1 MTFNTVGII
10 AKHPQHV
17 PAEQRVPLQEA
28 LQKLAAVLAKHQVEV
43 IVDEANGEQL
53 ATNLQTVS
61 RNQIGKQAD
70 LVIVVG
76 GDGTLL
82 GAARDMLPSGTPIL
96 GVNLGRLGFLVD
108 VLPQTLEDTMTQI
121 LRGEY
126 IREDRLILEAHIS
139 QQGQTI
145 CTHLAFND
153 VVIHSRDL
161 PRMLEL
167 ESFIDGQF
175 ISSHR
180 ADGLIITTP
189 TGSTGYALSGGG
201 PVLHPN
207 LQAIGIT
214 PICPHGLGD
223 RPIVAPSSSRI
234 EVQISDNAHPD
245 AIVAWDG
252 QILENLSA
260 GDTVHIAPAAN
271 HVRLIHPQGYDF
283 FNLLRSKLGWGRN
296 RSASGNDNS
305 NNR

>member
-1 MTFNTVGII
+1 MVFNTVGII

-17 PAEQRVPLQEA
+17 PDEQRQPLQDA
-28 LQKLAAVLAKHQVEV
+28 LQALVAVLNQHHVTV
-43 IVDEANGEQL
+43 LIDEANGEQL
-53 ATNLQTVS
+53 SSQLTGSKLTAIG
-61 RNQIGKQAD
+61 RKEMGKQAD
-70 LVIVVG
+70 LAIVVG

-82 GAARDMLPSGTPIL
+82 GAARDMLHSGTPLL

-108 VLPQTLEDTMTQI
+108 VLPQTLEDTITQV

-126 IREDRLILEAHIS
+126 IREDRLILEAHIN
-139 QQGQTI
+139 QRGQTI

-207 LQAIGIT
+207 LQAVGIT

-234 EVQISDNAHPD
+234 EVQVSQNAHPD

-260 GDTVHIAPAAN
+260 GDSVHIAPAAN
-271 HVRLIHPQGYDF
+271 HVRLIHPKGYDF
-283 FNLLRSKLGWGRN
+283 FNLLRTKLGWGRH
-296 RSASGNDNS
+296 RSQ
-305 NNR
+305 NNA

>member
-1 MTFNTVGII
+1 MAFNTVGII

-17 PAEQRVPLQEA
+17 PEKQRQPLQEA
-28 LQKLAAVLAKHQVEV
+28 LTKLASVLARHKVEV
-43 IVDEANGEQL
+43 LIDEANGEQTT
-53 ATNLQTVS
+53 TNLPVVS
-61 RNQIGKQAD
+61 RSKIGKLAD
-70 LVIVVG
+70 LIIVVG

-82 GAARDMLPSGTPIL
+82 GAARDMLHSGTPIL

-108 VLPQTLEDTMTQI
+108 VLPQTLEDTITQV
-121 LRGEY
+121 LQGEY
-126 IREDRLILEAHIS
+126 IREDRLILEASICQNG
-139 QQGQTI
+139 QQI

-167 ESFIDGQF
+167 ESHIDGQF

-207 LQAIGIT
+207 LQAVGIT

-223 RPIVAPSSSRI
+223 RSIVAPSSSRI
-234 EVQISDNAHPD
+234 SIEISHNAHPN

-252 QILENLSA
+252 QTLENLSV
-260 GDTVHIAPAAN
+260 GDTVNIAPAAS
-271 HVRLIHPQGYDF
+271 HVRLIHPKGYDF
-283 FNLLRSKLGWGRN
+283 FNLLRSKLGWGRD
-296 RSASGNDNS
+296 RSTTV
-305 NNR
+305 

>member
-1 MTFNTVGII
+1 MTFKTVGII
-10 AKHPQHV
+10 AKHPQHL
-17 PAEQRVPLQEA
+17 PAEQQQPLQEA
-28 LQKLAAVLAKHQVEV
+28 LSTLASVLAKHKVEV
-43 IVDEANGEQL
+43 LLDEANGAQL
-53 ATNLQTVS
+53 DKKLPLVNRKEL
-61 RNQIGKQAD
+61 GKHVD
-70 LVIVVG
+70 LTIVVG

-82 GAARDMLPSGTPIL
+82 GAARDMLHSGTPIL

-108 VLPQTLEDTMTQI
+108 VLPQTLEASLTQI
-121 LRGEY
+121 LNGEY
-126 IREDRLILEAHIS
+126 IREDRLILEASIT
-139 QQGQTI
+139 QNGQTI

-167 ESFIDGQF
+167 ESHIDGQF

-234 EVQISDNAHPD
+234 DVEVSPNAHPD
-245 AIVAWDG
+245 AVVAWDG

-260 GDTVHIAPAAN
+260 GDTVHIAPAAS

-283 FNLLRSKLGWGRN
+283 FNLLRTKLGWGRH
-296 RSASGNDNS
+296 RSEKHS
-305 NNR
+305 

>member
-1 MTFNTVGII
+1 MAFRTVGII

-17 PAEQRVPLQEA
+17 PEQQAQLLNE
-28 LQKLAAVLAKHQVEV
+28 VLATLASVLDKYKVEV
-43 IVDEANGEQL
+43 LLDEENAGQL
-53 ATNLQTVS
+53 SSQLTTLP
-61 RNQIGKQAD
+61 RKELGKKAD
-70 LVIVVG
+70 LAIVVG

-82 GAARDMLPSGTPIL
+82 GAARDMLHTGTPIL

-108 VLPQTLEDTMTQI
+108 VLPQKLGETLEQV
-121 LRGEY
+121 LNGEY
-126 IREDRLILEAHIS
+126 MREDRLILEASIHQAG
-139 QQGQTI
+139 QQI
-145 CTHLAFND
+145 CRHHAFND

-167 ESFIDGQF
+167 ESYIDGQF

-234 EVQISDNAHPD
+234 EVQINNNAHPN

-260 GDTVHIAPAAN
+260 GDAVHITPAAN
-271 HVRLIHPQGYDF
+271 HVRLIHPIGYDF

-296 RSASGNDNS
+296 RSESE
-305 NNR
+305 

>member
-1 MTFNTVGII
+1 MAFHTVGII
-10 AKHPQHV
+10 AKQPQHV
-17 PAEQRVPLQEA
+17 PETQAA
-28 LQKLAAVLAKHQVEV
+28 LLSEVLTTLAQVLASNKVDV
-43 IVDEANGEQL
+43 LLDEANAQQFSHQL
-53 ATNLQTVS
+53 KVVS
-61 RNQIGKQAD
+61 RDQLGKQAE

-82 GAARDMLPSGTPIL
+82 GVARDMVPFGTPIL

-108 VLPQTLEDTMTQI
+108 VLPQTLSESLAQVLGGDYM
-121 LRGEY
+121 
-126 IREDRLILEAHIS
+126 REDRLILEAKIE
-139 QQGQTI
+139 QQGQQL
-145 CTHLAFND
+145 CKHYAFND

-167 ESFIDGQF
+167 ESYIDGQF

-207 LQAIGIT
+207 LEAVGIT

-223 RPIVAPSSSRI
+223 RPIVAPSTSRI
-234 EVQISDNAHPD
+234 EVLLNNNAHPN

-260 GDTVHIAPAAN
+260 GDSVCIAPAKN
-271 HVRLIHPQGYDF
+271 HVRLIHPTGYDF

-296 RSASGNDNS
+296 RSASES
-305 NNR
+305 